1 MLRSLRSRWILASV
15 LWTAGMLMLLHMFMM
30 VVMHVFPAIRGT
42 HSALAVLIGGVLMAG
57 GILGVRQGL
66 TPFGELRKRLLAV
79 RAGDDRRV
87 TGKYPTEVQPL
98 VDDLNALLED
108 REKAVRRAVATAGD
122 LAHGLKT
129 PLALLA
135 QEADHAMA
143 AGNAELADS
152 ITQQVERMSR
162 QVNYHLARARAAAS
176 GAAGAPRCSVAACAD
191 ALVRTVSK
199 LYAGRGL
206 EISHLIASDLCARVQ
221 REDLDEILGNL
232 LDNACKW
239 AKSVIALDASPS
251 GVMLN
256 VTLDDDGPGLTAD
269 LRKVVLERGV
279 RIDETS
285 PGSGLGLAIVRDLVE
300 LYGGSISLEESPLGG
315 LRVQVSLP
323 AA

>member
-1 MLRSLRSRWILASV
+1 
-15 LWTAGMLMLLHMFMM
+15 MLMLMHMFMM
-30 VVMHVFPAIRGT
+30 VVMHVFPVIRGT
-42 HSALAVLIGGVLMAG
+42 HSALAILIGGVLMAG
-57 GILGVRQGL
+57 GIAGVRRGL
-66 TPFGELRKRLLAV
+66 TPFRQLRERLLAV
-79 RAGDDRRV
+79 RAGEERRV
-87 TGKYPTEVQPL
+87 AGEYPTEVQPL

-135 QEADHAMA
+135 QEADHAGA
-143 AGNAELADS
+143 AGNPELADS
-152 ITQQVERMSR
+152 ISQQVERMSR

-176 GAAGAPRCSVAACAD
+176 GAAGAPRCPLAACAD

-206 EISHLIASDLCARVQ
+206 HISSLIVPDLCARVQ
-221 REDLDEILGNL
+221 REDLEEILGNL

-239 AKSVIALDASPS
+239 AKSMIVLDAYRS
-251 GVMLN
+251 GAMLV

-279 RIDETS
+279 RTDESS

-300 LYGGSISLEESPLGG
+300 VYGGSIALDESSLGG

-323 AA
+323 SS